1 MSMKNIIV
9 VAFDCDGVM
18 FDTTK
23 ANIAYY
29 NSILENFNRPAM
41 TPEQFAFCHMHTV
54 DQSLSHL
61 FNDKEDYQAAQAY
74 RKKMSYFPFL
84 KYMEMEPYLKTLLE
98 KLRPKYKTAV
108 ATNRSDTMGGVLA
121 AHGLTNDFDLVVSSS
136 DVKRPKPYPDPLIK
150 VLDHFKIK
158 PYQSI
163 YVGDSELDQI
173 AASLANIPFVAY
185 KNRSL
190 EANYHIESL
199 QEIEE
204 IIEL

>member
-1 MSMKNIIV
+1 MKNIIV

-29 NSILENFNRPAM
+29 NSILEHFNRPAM
-41 TPEQFAFCHMHTV
+41 TPQQFAYCHMHTV
-54 DQSLSHL
+54 DQSISHL
-61 FNDKEDYQAAQAY
+61 FNDKDGYRAAQAY

-108 ATNRSDTMGGVLA
+108 ATNRSDTMGRVLS

-136 DVKRPKPYPDPLIK
+136 DVERPKPYPDPLIK
-150 VLDHFKIK
+150 VLEYFGIEPH
-158 PYQSI
+158 QSI

-190 EANYHIESL
+190 SAYYHIEGL

>member
-1 MSMKNIIV
+1 MKNIIV

>member
-1 MSMKNIIV
+1 MKNIIV

-150 VLDHFKIK
+150 VLDHFRIK